1 MDVSAGV
8 VAGSILTLD
17 QGMIMAAIANALA
30 DDAMQHIFS
39 DGQMEQVVRPL
50 IAQEDFSAGPPGHLV
65 WVQPTL
71 NDSEKHGMENK

>member
-1 MDVSAGV
+1 MRV
-8 VAGSILTLD
+8 
-17 QGMIMAAIANALA
+17 A